1 MSAPAVVL
9 SLEDIAFRR
18 EDALAL
24 RGVTWRV
31 SAGEHWAV
39 LGPNGS
45 GKTTLMMIAAGYL
58 PSSGGRTYLVDGY
71 ISEIVLP
78 QVRKKVGI
86 VSAAL
91 SEVMVRN
98 FGATTGLRVVL
109 SGRYGSLGL
118 YRRPEP
124 EVLAEARGMMER
136 FEITELADAQ
146 FGTMSTGQRQVCLIA
161 RSQMARSALVILD
174 EPCAGLD
181 LARREHLLAAIDEG
195 CRRRPRVPLILVTHH
210 PQEIVPSVTHVLLL
224 REGRVVAQGAKDETL
239 TEENLES
246 TFGLPLRI
254 IREQERVWVIPR

>member
-1 MSAPAVVL
+1 MPDIVL
-9 SLEDIAFRR
+9 SLEDISFRR
-18 EDALAL
+18 EDAHAL

-31 SAGEHWAV
+31 RAGEHWAV

-78 QVRKKVGI
+78 QVREKVGI

-91 SEVMVRN
+91 SEAMVRN

-118 YRRPEP
+118 YRRPTE
-124 EVLAEARGMMER
+124 EDLAEAHRVMER
-136 FEITELADAQ
+136 FDIAALADAQ
-146 FGTMSTGQRQVCLIA
+146 FDTMSTGQRQVCLIA
-161 RSQMARSALVILD
+161 RSEMAQSALVILD

-181 LARREHLLAAIDEG
+181 LARREHLLAALDEG
-195 CRRRPRVPLILVTHH
+195 CRLRPGVPQVLVTHH
-210 PQEIVPSVTHVLLL
+210 PQEIIPAITHVLLL
-224 REGRVVAQGAKDETL
+224 REGRAVAQGEKEEVL
-239 TEENLES
+239 TEANLEA
-246 TFGLPLRI
+246 TFGLPLRV
-254 IREQERVWVIPR
+254 IREHGRVWVIPR

>member
-1 MSAPAVVL
+1 MPDLVL

-18 EDALAL
+18 EDAHAL

-31 SAGEHWAV
+31 CAGEHWAV

-58 PSSGGRTYLVDGY
+58 PSSGGRTFLVDGY

-78 QVRKKVGI
+78 QVREKVGL

-124 EVLAEARGMMER
+124 EDMAEARRVMER
-136 FEITELADAQ
+136 FDVTALADAQ

-161 RSQMARSALVILD
+161 RSRDGQERAGDPGRAL
-174 EPCAGLD
+174 
-181 LARREHLLAAIDEG
+181 
-195 CRRRPRVPLILVTHH
+195 RRPRPGAPRAPAGRHRRGLPPAARRPRQILVTHH
-210 PQEIVPSVTHVLLL
+210 PQEIVPAVTHVLLL
-224 REGRVVAQGAKDETL
+224 REGRAVAQGAKDETL
-239 TEENLES
+239 TEPNLES

-254 IREQERVWVIPR
+254 IREHGRVWVIPR

>member
-1 MSAPAVVL
+1 MSRSPAVL

-18 EDALAL
+18 EGVEVL

-31 SAGEHWAV
+31 SAGEHWAM

-58 PSSGGRTYLVDGY
+58 PSSGGRTFLVDGY

-78 QVRKKVGI
+78 QVREKVGV

-91 SEVMVRN
+91 SEAMVRN

-124 EVLAEARGMMER
+124 EVLEEAQRVMER
-136 FEITELADAQ
+136 FDITSLAEAQ
-146 FGTMSTGQRQVCLIA
+146 FGAMSTGQRQICLIA

-181 LARREHLLAAIDEG
+181 LARREHLLAAIDES
-195 CRRRPRVPLILVTHH
+195 CRLAPHVPQIIITHH
-210 PQEIVPSVTHVLLL
+210 AQEIVASVSHVLLL
-224 REGRVVAQGAKDETL
+224 RQGRVVAQGLKDEVL
-239 TEENLES
+239 SEASLEA
-246 TFGLPLRI
+246 TYGLPLRI
-254 IREQERVWVIPR
+254 IREHGRVWVIPR

>member
-1 MSAPAVVL
+1 MPETVL

-18 EDALAL
+18 EDAHAL

-31 SAGEHWAV
+31 RAGEHWAV

-78 QVRKKVGI
+78 EVREKVGI

-118 YRRPEP
+118 YRRPTE
-124 EVLAEARGMMER
+124 EDLAEAQRLMER
-136 FEITELADAQ
+136 FDIAGLADAQ
-146 FGTMSTGQRQVCLIA
+146 FATMSTGQRQVCLIA

-181 LARREHLLAAIDEG
+181 LARREHLLAAIDDA
-195 CRRRPRVPLILVTHH
+195 CRRRPGVPHVLVTHH
-210 PQEIVPSVTHVLLL
+210 PQEIVPAMTHVLLL
-224 REGRVVAQGAKDETL
+224 REGRVVAQGSKDGVL
-239 TEENLES
+239 TEENLKA

-254 IREQERVWVIPR
+254 IRERGRVWVIPH